1 MYHGALG
8 FLTVGIS
15 IGNGDWNRGHFAIFR
30 KFAGVKE
37 LKHVAD
43 INHVCNERKPCRNSS
58 IAFRTF
64 PVRSISSSEMA
75 SEQRSRREWFGGSC
89 ALRPLVVFCEWCL
102 VTRSCKF
109 NHLASFTK
117 LDHSNFKCG
126 GSTGISARNR
136 RSIHSFIAES
146 KMFCALNV
154 CMFQAR
160 LVSLCADNS
169 VHLWEINTKDGDAVL
184 ENVRSI
190 KIDVRYVHA
199 PVYNLVMVSRHDCWC
214 HEILSAA
221 NASLYLSLYYFSCCS
236 ISIYN
241 LYMNALNGNEC
252 KIMNV

>member
-89 ALRPLVVFCEWCL
+89 ALRPLVK
-102 VTRSCKF
+102 TISGY
-109 NHLASFTK
+109 SFPLLKDRFSACTS
-117 LDHSNFKCG
+117 HY
-126 GSTGISARNR
+126 STVISLFLR
-136 RSIHSFIAES
+136 
-146 KMFCALNV
+146 
-154 CMFQAR
+154 
-160 LVSLCADNS
+160 
-169 VHLWEINTKDGDAVL
+169 TAVL
-184 ENVRSI
+184 RTAASAVAWNVDHVQGI
-190 KIDVRYVHA
+190 CTC
-199 PVYNLVMVSRHDCWC
+199 LT
-214 HEILSAA
+214 
-221 NASLYLSLYYFSCCS
+221 F
-236 ISIYN
+236 
-241 LYMNALNGNEC
+241 
-252 KIMNV
+252 